1 MIISDGLMY
10 GDGIPFNEAEKAL
23 MEEGLQQHEPAGIAW
38 TAEEFQVRARAHHE
52 QVRER
57 EFDELM
63 SSLELEARQSR
74 EGERLPEGYH
84 RGVLAGLS
92 ADERRAM
99 VKIDRAFGLGL
110 DVSESGNWAATDRK
124 TWLDEDDEF
133 EVKVG
138 DEMEEYEREQ
148 YLALRD
154 RVRRRIKEMGKD
166 ISRSEVVD
174 DIIASIKKEML
185 SGKDFKEIEAMAEQF
200 AAEAE
205 TIYRS
210 QVISR

>member
-1 MIISDGLMY
+1 MECDLFRAVHKRYAAGEIHFKDYEAYLKRR
-10 GDGIPFNEAEKAL
+10 NET
-23 MEEGLQQHEPAGIAW
+23 I
-38 TAEEFQVRARAHHE
+38 
-52 QVRER
+52 
-57 EFDELM
+57 
-63 SSLELEARQSR
+63 
-74 EGERLPEGYH
+74 
-84 RGVLAGLS
+84 S

-110 DVSESGNWAATDRK
+110 DVSKGGNWSATDRK
-124 TWLDEDDEF
+124 TWLDEDGEF
-133 EVKVG
+133 KIEVNG
-138 DEMEEYEREQ
+138 EMEEYKREQ

-185 SGKDFKEIEAMAEQF
+185 SGKDFKEIEAMAEQL

-205 TIYRS
+205 TRYRS
-210 QVISR
+210 EVISR